1 MGAPGRTVVLFCVR
15 RLLNSLYWRMRS
27 AYVGVKLFGSRPD
40 IPPDHRSP
48 ACQKIGTYHLAGI
61 GRPALRF
68 DESKRLRYLAQTQR
82 DSATRDRT
90 RFGIRSAHT
99 KLRGYGVAVLK
110 ITITETPEEL
120 RWILQG
126 RLAEPWVTE
135 VKASWKEARRNREGH
150 HCVVDLTNVTCVG
163 KGGEELLRSMSNEGA
178 QFIASGFYI
187 KDVLQELKNCR

>member
-1 MGAPGRTVVLFCVR
+1 M
-15 RLLNSLYWRMRS
+15 
-27 AYVGVKLFGSRPD
+27 
-40 IPPDHRSP
+40 
-48 ACQKIGTYHLAGI
+48 
-61 GRPALRF
+61 
-68 DESKRLRYLAQTQR
+68 
-82 DSATRDRT
+82 
-90 RFGIRSAHT
+90 
-99 KLRGYGVAVLK
+99 LK
-110 ITITETPEEL
+110 ITITETPQEL

-163 KGGEELLRSMSNEGA
+163 KGGEELLQSMSNEGA